1 MAFLITCPLCGPR
14 DAYEFRFGG
23 EDKGPRPD
31 QESLSP
37 EAWCDYVHMA
47 DSRFGIQ
54 KEWWY
59 HRKGCGTWFTI
70 CRDTVRNIE
79 VFSKD
84 LEAGQ

>member
-31 QESLSP
+31 QESLGP

-47 DSRFGIQ
+47 DSRFGAQ

-59 HRKGCGTWFTI
+59 HRKGCGSWFTI
-70 CRDTVRNIE
+70 YRDTVKNIE
-79 VFSKD
+79 VSSKD
-84 LEAGQ
+84 READQ